1 MRDLQKSLEWMK
13 GLKNLEQSHS
23 ETQLHPP
30 AQESERLAPPMGR
43 LLAGIPRERTSPA
56 SQAALTP
63 TEDLRSGD
71 GRVQVEE
78 FNQVIRSLAHEDE
91 EFHTQGWSG
100 TLFYYNLG
108 DQGFCLDKQRQWAFM
123 QKRNDEISVRDL
135 SAAEQKLF
143 EESDKLEWQT
153 ILKTKAVRVIPKT
166 EADKIRR
173 EHPDRIISS
182 RMVRRKKPLPGLH
195 QWKAKSRWCLHGHA
209 DPDNDL
215 CANPS
220 S

>member
-1 MRDLQKSLEWMK
+1 M
-13 GLKNLEQSHS
+13 
-23 ETQLHPP
+23 
-30 AQESERLAPPMGR
+30 AP
-43 LLAGIPRERTSPA
+43 
-56 SQAALTP
+56 
-63 TEDLRSGD
+63 
-71 GRVQVEE
+71 
-78 FNQVIRSLAHEDE
+78 
-91 EFHTQGWSG
+91 
-100 TLFYYNLG
+100 FYYNLG
-108 DQGFCLDKQRQWAFM
+108 DQGFCLDKQRQWAVM

-135 SAAEQKLF
+135 SAAEQKLL

-153 ILKTKAVRVIPKT
+153 ILKTKAVRAIRKT

-173 EHPDRIISS
+173 EHPDRMISS
-182 RMVRRKKPLPGLH
+182 GMVRRQKPLPGLH